1 MVDIGSGMPQI
12 YIFPAHWY
20 VHPLVINWMFSGSH
34 LVKVFYLVIAMLDLF
49 NSAIDHNVQYICRQ
63 WSISPVACKNKAWFK
78 KLFGPGNTKEGM
90 EMNILIN
97 FFSNAVWKL
106 LEITLFLCVCISS
119 CSWSDVQSAGWK
131 TWNSKTCRHVAF
143 ASALNDKDK
152 YLLFENLIHYLIWF
166 CRHFMYANASN
177 SFQHLISAYPGPLM
191 LVSILVRA
199 LFWFLHLFPL

>member
-1 MVDIGSGMPQI
+1 MPNWGSVFQDPTLPLMVDIGSGMPQI

-78 KLFGPGNTKEGM
+78 KLFGPGNTKEGT

-106 LEITLFLCVCISS
+106 LEITLFYVCVYPHA
-119 CSWSDVQSAGWK
+119 AGQ
-131 TWNSKTCRHVAF
+131 TCRVLGERLGTQKHV
-143 ASALNDKDK
+143 
-152 YLLFENLIHYLIWF
+152 
-166 CRHFMYANASN
+166 
-177 SFQHLISAYPGPLM
+177 GT
-191 LVSILVRA
+191 
-199 LFWFLHLFPL
+199 LHLLQPWMIKTSTYSLRI

>member
-1 MVDIGSGMPQI
+1 MPLIIMFNTFAGSGRFLLWLAKTKPDSR
-12 YIFPAHWY
+12 
-20 VHPLVINWMFSGSH
+20 N
-34 LVKVFYLVIAMLDLF
+34 YLGLEIRRRVWKWTL
-49 NSAIDHNVQYICRQ
+49 
-63 WSISPVACKNKAWFK
+63 
-78 KLFGPGNTKEGM
+78 
-90 EMNILIN
+90 LIN

-199 LFWFLHLFPL
+199 LF